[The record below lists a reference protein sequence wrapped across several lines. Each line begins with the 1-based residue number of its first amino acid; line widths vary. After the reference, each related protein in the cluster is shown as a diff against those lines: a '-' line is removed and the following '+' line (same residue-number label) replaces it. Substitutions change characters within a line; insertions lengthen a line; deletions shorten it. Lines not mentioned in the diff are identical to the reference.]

1 MLSIQKY
8 KKYFPEC
15 YKHGTLDQIWSQ
27 AAYKW
32 LCKHGSCKS
41 EAFGLTHEMFIQMM
55 SDSKKYEINETD
67 REEIAKQLSYFPSI
81 LKSEISHILNN
92 NGPPVIWKYDQQK
105 ATFVEDTT
113 FVFDDSP
120 LHHKPLNY
128 LPRES
133 IVVPRMRCIFYT
145 NEKRYGIKLELDKDI
160 RIIRPGHVAKVYA
173 NTVYLTPSPSK
184 RSSESAF
191 SSSASEKSKRRRTNT
206 QPHTQPQ
213 SE

>member
-41 EAFGLTHEMFIQMM
+41 EAFGLTHEMFIKMM

-81 LKSEISHILNN
+81 LKSEISHILNTVFN
-92 NGPPVIWKYDQQK
+92 SSIEFIESWKNTLAK
-105 ATFVEDTT
+105 IECEIKKIVESNKETIKRDARIRAEAETSILSTKRICRLCGFSTCKTINSCMDT
-113 FVFDDSP
+113 S
-120 LHHKPLNY
+120 N
-128 LPRES
+128 
-133 IVVPRMRCIFYT
+133 
-145 NEKRYGIKLELDKDI
+145 
-160 RIIRPGHVAKVYA
+160 
-173 NTVYLTPSPSK
+173 
-184 RSSESAF
+184 
-191 SSSASEKSKRRRTNT
+191 
-206 QPHTQPQ
+206 
-213 SE
+213 